1 MCTFSSRPVHS
12 RRIQCALFD
21 LMWGCLLTQS
31 HRHGNNDFQRGSD
44 DAGSDIG
51 CCSSQAVDSDG
62 PTSCPLAAILLPF
75 LTLLG
80 EDGKEDDIGEDR
92 G

>member
-1 MCTFSSRPVHS
+1 MVRQVP
-12 RRIQCALFD
+12 IEL
-21 LMWGCLLTQS
+21 G
-31 HRHGNNDFQRGSD
+31 
-44 DAGSDIG
+44 
-51 CCSSQAVDSDG
+51 VDSDG